1 MKKVNLTISAIILI
15 FIKEITEEISFIKEN
30 PRGILLIITITGILP
45 SLCIGILYKIL
56 GL

>member
-1 MKKVNLTISAIILI
+1 MKKLIEIVQAILIAGTIS
-15 FIKEITEEISFIKEN
+15 
-30 PRGILLIITITGILP
+30 GILP

>member
-1 MKKVNLTISAIILI
+1 MKKIIEIVQATLIVGTIL
-15 FIKEITEEISFIKEN
+15 
-30 PRGILLIITITGILP
+30 GILP